1 MSVGEGTATPRPT
14 WRQDIQGLRGIAVL
28 LVVLYHAGVPGFSG
42 GYIGVDV
49 FFVLSGYLI
58 TGLLVREVNETGRV
72 DLWRFYA
79 RRARRLL
86 PAAAALIVGVA
97 LFAAVF
103 YAPVEQAL
111 IARTALATAA
121 YASNLLFVSD
131 ATDYLAAG
139 AETNPLLHTWS
150 LAVEEQFYIAWPL
163 LVGVLLAGWAAFRK
177 AGAAPRH
184 RQRLVWG
191 AALVSLLSFG
201 FMLALMGSRYAHWA
215 FFFSPAR
222 AWEFGLGALAVLAPQ
237 AASGARG
244 DATDNG
250 EPARGLA
257 GLRFEGGS
265 DPVSPLAHALGWAGL
280 IAVLASGVAFT
291 TTTPF
296 PGWAALLPTVGT
308 ALALRGGTAAT
319 RTALA
324 RTLAWRPLQ
333 ELGRLS
339 YSWYLWHWPVLVF
352 AAGLYGEL
360 PLATRV
366 ALALGSLLLAEV
378 SYRFIENPVRH
389 NRWFA
394 ASSRRGLGLL
404 AGVTVLSL
412 VIGGGWYVAARGLA
426 ESPRHRA
433 LTNVLKDVPDLYERE
448 CQRSTVSD
456 TLGEDC
462 TDVFASGENLASGAD
477 STPTVQAPET
487 GREVVLLGDSHAAQ
501 WAPALQAIAKQ
512 RGWTLSYHTKSGCA
526 PLGVSYVD
534 PRLDRIY
541 TECETWT
548 GLVMDSIRAA
558 RPDLVV
564 LAISHQTPISPEAWR
579 EGMDQTLVAL
589 AEASG
594 DVVVFRDTPW
604 APTDTPVCL
613 SRQEHYAA
621 FGRTPDPS
629 SCDFA
634 ADHDSGERV
643 YAILKASARA
653 RGASVLDLTDLVCP
667 GGTCTARRG
676 EMVTFRDPHHITATY
691 AEALAEPLARELD
704 RVVPSRAAS
713 PEAEG

>member
-1 MSVGEGTATPRPT
+1 MTPEAKTEAPRPT

-58 TGLLVREVNETGRV
+58 TGLLVREVQETGRV

-103 YAPVEQAL
+103 YAPVEQAI

-121 YASNLLFVSD
+121 YASNMLFAVD

-150 LAVEEQFYIAWPL
+150 LAVEEQFYVAWPL
-163 LVGVLLAGWAAFRK
+163 LVGLLFAGIAAFRK
-177 AGAAPRH
+177 TGTASRH
-184 RQRLVWG
+184 RQRLLWG
-191 AALVSLLSFG
+191 AVLVSAVSFG
-201 FMLALMGSRYAHWA
+201 FMLVLMGSRWAHWA

-222 AWEFGLGALAVLAPQ
+222 AWEFGLGAVAVLAV
-237 AASGARG
+237 ATGATSGARG
-244 DATDNG
+244 TEG
-250 EPARGLA
+250 SGA
-257 GLRFEGGS
+257 G
-265 DPVSPLAHALGWAGL
+265 VSPLAHALGWAGL
-280 IAVLASGVAFT
+280 AAILTSGVLFT
-291 TTTPF
+291 ATTPF
-296 PGWAALLPTVGT
+296 PGWAALIPTVGT

-366 ALALGSLLLAEV
+366 ALALGSLLLAEA
-378 SYRFIENPVRH
+378 SYRLIENPVRH
-389 NRWFA
+389 NRWIA
-394 ASSRRGLGLL
+394 ARSRRGLGLL

-412 VIGGGWYVAARGLA
+412 AVGGGWYVAARGLA
-426 ESPRHRA
+426 NSPKHRA
-433 LTNVLKDVPDLYERE
+433 LTNVLKDIPDIYARE

-456 TLGEDC
+456 TLGENC
-462 TDVFASGENLASGAD
+462 TDDFASGDLA
-477 STPTVQAPET
+477 TPEAAASPEA

-501 WAPALQAIAKQ
+501 WAPALQAIARE

-534 PRLDRIY
+534 PRLDRTY
-541 TECETWT
+541 TECDTWT
-548 GLVMDSIRAA
+548 GLVMDSIRAV

-564 LAISHQTPISPEAWR
+564 LAVSHRTPISPEAWR
-579 EGMDQTLVAL
+579 DGLDQTLAAL
-589 AEASG
+589 KEASG
-594 DVVVFRDTPW
+594 EVVVFRDTPW

-613 SRQEHYAA
+613 SRQQHYAA

-634 ADHDSGERV
+634 ADYDPGAQVFS
-643 YAILKASARA
+643 ILQASASAR
-653 RGASVLDLTDLVCP
+653 GVPVLDLTETVCP
-667 GGTCTARRG
+667 GGTCTAQRG
-676 EMVTFRDPHHITATY
+676 EMVTFRDPNHITATY
-691 AEALAEPLARELD
+691 AEVLAGPLARELD
-704 RVVPSRAAS
+704 RVAPAVREVGS
-713 PEAEG
+713 